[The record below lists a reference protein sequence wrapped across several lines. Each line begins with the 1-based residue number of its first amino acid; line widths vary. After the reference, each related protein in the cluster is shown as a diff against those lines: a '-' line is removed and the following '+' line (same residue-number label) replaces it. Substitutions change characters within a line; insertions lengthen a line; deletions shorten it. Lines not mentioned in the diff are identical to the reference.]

1 MERWYVA
8 ETHPHAEAK
17 ARWHLERQG
26 FATYLPQ
33 YAKLRRHAR
42 RTDEVQAPLFPRYL
56 FVRIDVARAAWRA
69 IRSTFGVT
77 RLVSQGD
84 APAPVPEGVVE
95 GIRERENERGLVVMA
110 PRYRP
115 GQPLRILSG
124 AFADQV
130 GLFECANDERRVVLL
145 LELLGRRL
153 RVPVPAETV
162 CAAD

>member
-17 ARWHLERQG
+17 ALHHLERQG
-26 FATYLPQ
+26 FVAYLPQ

-42 RTDEVQAPLFPRYL
+42 RTDEVRAPLFPRYL

-69 IRSTFGVT
+69 IRSTVGVA
-77 RLVSQGD
+77 RLVSQGG
-84 APAPVPEGVVE
+84 APAPVPDGIVE
-95 GIRERENERGLVVMA
+95 EIRERENARGLVVMA

-115 GQPLRILSG
+115 GEKLRILTG

-130 GLFECANDERRVVLL
+130 GLFECASDEHRVVLL
-145 LELLGRRL
+145 LEMLGRKL
-153 RVPVPAETV
+153 AVRVPEETV
-162 CAAD
+162 ASAV

>member
-8 ETHPHAEAK
+8 ETHPNAEAK
-17 ARWHLERQG
+17 ALAHLERQG
-26 FATYLPQ
+26 FTTYLPQ
-33 YAKLRRHAR
+33 YGKLRRHAR
-42 RTDEVQAPLFPRYL
+42 RTDEVRAPLFPRYL
-56 FVRIDVARAAWRA
+56 FVRMDVARAAWRA
-69 IRSTFGVT
+69 IRSTIGVS

-95 GIRERENERGLVVMA
+95 EIRQREDDRGLVRIE

-115 GQPLRILSG
+115 GQKLRILTG

-130 GLFECANDERRVVLL
+130 GLFECASDERRVVLL

-153 RVPVPAETV
+153 QVRVPSESVAPAF
-162 CAAD
+162 

>member
-17 ARWHLERQG
+17 ALWHLERQG
-26 FATYLPQ
+26 FTAYLPQ

-42 RTDEVQAPLFPRYL
+42 RTDEVRAPLFPRYL

-69 IRSTFGVT
+69 IRSTVGVA

-95 GIRERENERGLVVMA
+95 EIRERENERGLVLMA
-110 PRYRP
+110 PHFRP
-115 GQPLRILSG
+115 GQKLRILTG

-130 GLFECANDERRVVLL
+130 GLFECASDERRVVLL
-145 LELLGRRL
+145 LEMLGRRL
-153 RVPVPAETV
+153 QVRVPVETV
-162 CAAD
+162 APAA